1 MRYLLFTVM
10 LLSFTTSA
18 KQLCPI
24 NDKISEDMRINEAD
38 FTKEKAEGSL
48 EYLSKIVK
56 SSETPFEWF
65 SVPNATKFIHG
76 YALRRK
82 ALLPEPSKYSIEQFC
97 QFYATEG
104 WYYD

>member
-1 MRYLLFTVM
+1 MRYLLFIVM
-10 LLSFTTSA
+10 LFTFNTSA

-24 NDKISEDMRINEAD
+24 NDKVAEDMRINEAD
-38 FTKEKAEGSL
+38 FTKEKAEASL

-65 SVPNATKFIHG
+65 SIPNATKFIHG

-82 ALLPEPSKYSIEQFC
+82 ALIPNASQYSIEQFC
-97 QFYATEG
+97 QFYAEEG